1 MQDGS
6 SPHLLVLRSKAHS
19 LGPLV
24 TNSAPHFTLPLYN
37 GHITWKAPSAS
48 RPFYTWQCIP
58 LGRRLMARRAEGTHG
73 VRALPPVS
81 VKHEQAEMQNLT
93 PVLMLLFGR
102 VACSAAGAVP
112 HSRAL

>member
-1 MQDGS
+1 
-6 SPHLLVLRSKAHS
+6 
-19 LGPLV
+19 
-24 TNSAPHFTLPLYN
+24 
-37 GHITWKAPSAS
+37 
-48 RPFYTWQCIP
+48 
-58 LGRRLMARRAEGTHG
+58 MARRAEGTHG

-81 VKHEQAEMQNLT
+81 VKHKQAEMQNLT